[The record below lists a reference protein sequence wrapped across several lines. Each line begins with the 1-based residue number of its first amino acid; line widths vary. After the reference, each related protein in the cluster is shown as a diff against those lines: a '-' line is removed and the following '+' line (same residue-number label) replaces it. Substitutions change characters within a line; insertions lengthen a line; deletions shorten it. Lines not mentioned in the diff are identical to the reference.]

1 MKFFGLQKKRR
12 RSGTAWLSNS
22 LPVIDESRAKSHKR
36 SGAKF
41 REQGLYKQA
50 ATCYEQAVRL
60 KPSDA
65 EARYT
70 LGLMYLHL
78 NDHQAATEQYKVLKT
93 IDKDL
98 AEVLNCL
105 IQVESLRS
113 VTSSS

>member
-1 MKFFGLQKKRR
+1 MKFFSLQRKRR
-12 RSGTAWLSNS
+12 HIRTKRLSAS
-22 LPVIDESRAKSHKR
+22 LPVIDASRARSHQR

-41 REQGLYKQA
+41 RAQGLYKQA
-50 ATCYEQAVRL
+50 AACYEQAVRL

-65 EARYT
+65 EAHYT

-98 AEVLNCL
+98 ADVLNCL